1 MKDTLTVGELIDQL
15 RQFNLEDEV
24 ILYAVGF
31 TSQDSY
37 EIELDTKSIDKFEGK
52 VRISFI

>member
-24 ILYAVGF
+24 ILYSVGF
-31 TSQDSY
+31 NKQDSY

>member
-1 MKDTLTVGELIDQL
+1 MEDILTVGELIDQL
-15 RQFNLEDEV
+15 REFDLEDEV